1 MGDVD
6 PTEMINFETGHIP
19 FKHASL
25 DWPIGITALGLG
37 QGTPKGGEIGT
48 VGYLPRTEV
57 SGKNIKSVNASP
69 CLCPIC
75 PGMNL
80 F

>member
-25 DWPIGITALGLG
+25 DLADWDNCFRSWTGYA
-37 QGTPKGGEIGT
+37 KGWRIGT

-57 SGKNIKSVNASP
+57 SGKNIK
-69 CLCPIC
+69 
-75 PGMNL
+75 
-80 F
+80 